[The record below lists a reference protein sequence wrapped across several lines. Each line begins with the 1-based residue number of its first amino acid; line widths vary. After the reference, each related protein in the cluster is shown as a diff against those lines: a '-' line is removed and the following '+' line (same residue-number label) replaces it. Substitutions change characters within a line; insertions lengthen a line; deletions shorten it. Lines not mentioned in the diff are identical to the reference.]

1 MACSRSVRLEPSG
14 NSVGVPL
21 AMTFTAPTVQE
32 VAFAPD

>member
-1 MACSRSVRLEPSG
+1 MACNRSVKVEPSG

-21 AMTFTAPTVQE
+21 AMTFTATTVQE